1 MNAWVVIGLL
11 AAPFVLVGGIVAYL
25 IVTIG
30 GAPGSRTK

>member
-25 IVTIG
+25 TVTIG
-30 GAPGSRTK
+30 AAQGSRAK